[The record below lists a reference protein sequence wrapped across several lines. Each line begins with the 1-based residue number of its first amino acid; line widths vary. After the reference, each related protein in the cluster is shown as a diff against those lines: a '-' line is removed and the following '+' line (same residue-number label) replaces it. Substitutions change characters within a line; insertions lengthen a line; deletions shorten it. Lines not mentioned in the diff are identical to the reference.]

1 MCNAIT
7 IITTNNNQFKMAA
20 STEFI
25 ALTDTLMGLADD
37 LLEHPITDGEY
48 KILVEGIARIRILYE
63 REHGAL
69 PIFVPPEAPPPNP
82 VPLAASNVVLTPEIV
97 ETPTR
102 DMPVFDLN
110 EALMDFSIIEEDEHY
125 MRSISLWRDGL
136 ITHGRGITPRT
147 DTLNRSYEIVR
158 SDIDIEL
165 INPRTN
171 AFVEYKL
178 IFERKWCNASRRQ
191 KMLGRVNRHPTKIL
205 VMMTNTYEIGTRYAL
220 INKGE
225 PIPLATRGITI
236 TEVDYSTAVRSV
248 GRTGHA

>member
-1 MCNAIT
+1 
-7 IITTNNNQFKMAA
+7 MAA

-37 LLEHPITDGEY
+37 LLEHQMTDGEY

-69 PIFVPPEAPPPNP
+69 PPPIP
-82 VPLAASNVVLTPEIV
+82 VPLAATHMVLAPVIV
-97 ETPTR
+97 ETPAR
-102 DMPVFDLN
+102 DMLPVFDLN

-147 DTLNRSYEIVR
+147 DTLDRSYEIVR